1 MDGAQV
7 GVLEETNQVGLGGLL
22 QSKDGG
28 TLEAEVGLEVLGD
41 LADEALEGELAD
53 EELGGLLVLADLT
66 ESHGAGAVAVGLL
79 DAAGG
84 GGGLAGCLGGE
95 LLARGLAAG
104 ALASGLLGACHFR
117 KWGKLERKEK
127 RFKRLLG
134 EAFEAETTTTTMHT
148 TAEGNIASTRAL
160 KGSMGGGLKDGQTRE
175 QS

>member
-7 GVLEETNQVGLGGLL
+7 GVLEEANQVGLRGLL

-28 TLEAEVGLEVLGD
+28 TLEAKVGLEVLGD
-41 LADEALEGELAD
+41 LADEALERELAD
-53 EELGGLLVLADLT
+53 EQLGGLLVLADLA

-104 ALASGLLGACHFR
+104 ALASGLLGACHC
-117 KWGKLERKEK
+117 
-127 RFKRLLG
+127 
-134 EAFEAETTTTTMHT
+134 
-148 TAEGNIASTRAL
+148 L
-160 KGSMGGGLKDGQTRE
+160 K
-175 QS
+175 